1 MRETAP
7 LQSTS
12 LCRRHCVR
20 ARVAAARGDCRG
32 SQFRNEWLGEWDR
45 YETEDGYER
54 VTRVVIDTR
63 ERNQIDLKTP
73 GGPLISLQNNETGS
87 ILGKC
92 TIFPYETDRI
102 AGNDTLFQQFVNKF

>member
-54 VTRVVIDTR
+54 VTW
-63 ERNQIDLKTP
+63 
-73 GGPLISLQNNETGS
+73 
-87 ILGKC
+87 
-92 TIFPYETDRI
+92 
-102 AGNDTLFQQFVNKF
+102 